1 MAGFEDESPVIYR
14 HEAENEDIAIIIL
27 NNPPVNALSKDVRV
41 ALARHLET
49 AIDDDAVTAIVISGG
64 SGRNLCGGA
73 DIREFNTPA
82 RDVKPMTRDLM
93 NLIEDCPKPVIAS
106 IHGPTLGGGLEL
118 AMGCHYRVATATAQ
132 VGLPEVLRGIIP
144 GAGGTQRLPRLIGLG
159 PALDMIT
166 TGNPVDGEKAMEL
179 GIVDALV
186 GGLRES
192 IEFARQVVADNRG
205 PRRISAMKVPGDAA
219 ENAKIVEECRAKLT
233 KTARGLLAPFHCL
246 ESVANS
252 VKLSF
257 DEGWEREAEIS
268 RVAMVSAESRS
279 LVHAF
284 FAERQVT
291 KIPDIPADI
300 ALRPVSKAAIIGAG
314 TMGGGIAM
322 SFANAG
328 IPVTIIE
335 ASQDNLDNGMKRMAA
350 NYEATRKRGR
360 LSDDEM
366 TARMGR
372 ITPSTDYADMA
383 DADIVIEA
391 VFEEMDVK
399 RAVFTEIDRLA
410 RADAILATNTS
421 TLDVDEIARTTS
433 RPESVL
439 GTHFFSPA
447 NVMTLLEV
455 VRAEKT
461 DKDVIASVM
470 AMAKAINK
478 VGVVVGVCDG
488 FVGNRMLAPYFRQ
501 GDFLVEEGALPQDV
515 DRVIEEYGF
524 RMGPFRVSDL
534 AGLDISWA
542 IEKRR
547 AETRPADERF
557 SPLLDSI
564 CQLGRYGQKTSAGWY
579 RYEDGRTA
587 LPDPVVEELIT
598 ARSREMD
605 LNRRPIDDDEILQ
618 RCLYSM
624 INEGAK
630 ILEEGLAIRASD
642 IDVIWL
648 NGYGFPRHRG
658 GPMFYADT
666 VGLREVY
673 DTLDRFHRQWG
684 DKWQPAAL
692 LRELANAGSSFAE
705 WDKGRM
711 G

>member
-1 MAGFEDESPVIYR
+1 MAAQGNEPVHYER
-14 HEAENEDIAIIIL
+14 DGDIAVITL
-27 NNPPVNALSKDVRV
+27 DNPPVNALAKEVRV

-49 AIDDDAVTAIVISGG
+49 AVDDDGVTAIVICGN
-64 SGRNLCGGA
+64 GRNLCGGA

-82 RDVKPMTRDLM
+82 RDVKPMSRDLM
-93 NLIEDCPKPVIAS
+93 NLIEDCAKPVVAA

-118 AMGCHYRVATATAQ
+118 SLGCHYRVAAADARI
-132 VGLPEVLRGIIP
+132 GLPEVQRGVIP
-144 GAGGTQRLPRLIGLG
+144 GAGGTQRLPRLIGLE
-159 PALDMIT
+159 PALDIIT
-166 TGNPVDGEKAMEL
+166 TGIPVDGNRAKEL
-179 GIVDALV
+179 GIVDDVASGDV
-186 GGLRES
+186 RAGA
-192 IEFARQVVADNRG
+192 IAFARQVVADNRG
-205 PRRISAMKVPGDAA
+205 PRRISAMNVAGDPA
-219 ENAKIVEECRAKLT
+219 ENKKLVDEYRAKLQ
-233 KTARGLLAPFHCL
+233 KTSRGLLAPFHCL
-246 ESVANS
+246 ESVANAAAMP
-252 VKLSF
+252 F
-257 DEGWEREAEIS
+257 DQGWEREAEIS
-268 RVAMVSAESRS
+268 RVAMASTESRS

-300 ALRPVSKAAIIGAG
+300 ALRPVTKAAIIGAG

-328 IPVTIIE
+328 VPVTVIE
-335 ASQDNLDNGMKRMAA
+335 ASQENLDKGMGRMEA
-350 NYEATRKRGR
+350 NYDATRQRGR

-366 TARMGR
+366 AARMGR
-372 ITPSTDYADMA
+372 IIPSTDYADMA

-399 RAVFTEIDRLA
+399 KTVFAEIDRLA

-421 TLDVDEIARTTS
+421 TLDVDEIAWTTS

-461 DKDVIASVM
+461 DKDIVASVM

-515 DRVIEEYGF
+515 DRVIEEFGF

-557 SPLLDSI
+557 SPLIDSI
-564 CQLGRYGQKTSAGWY
+564 CQLGRYGQKTGAGWY

-587 LPDPVVEELIT
+587 LPDPVVEEIIA

-605 LNRRPIDDDEILQ
+605 LNRRPVDDDEILQ
-618 RCLYSM
+618 RCMYSM

-648 NGYGFPRHRG
+648 HGYGFPRHRG
-658 GPMFYADT
+658 GPMFYGDT
-666 VGLREVY
+666 VGLREVC
-673 DTLDRFHRQWG
+673 DTLDRFHREWG

-692 LRELANAGSSFAE
+692 LRQLADAGSSFAE
-705 WDKGRM
+705 WDKKKM